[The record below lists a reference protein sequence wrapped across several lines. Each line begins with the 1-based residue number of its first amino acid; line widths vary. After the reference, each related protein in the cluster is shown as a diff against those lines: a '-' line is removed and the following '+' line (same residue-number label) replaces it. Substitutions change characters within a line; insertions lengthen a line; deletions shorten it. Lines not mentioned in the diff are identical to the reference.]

1 VSSITHPSTGRHA
14 ARGFPCPP
22 SRVSSGRSTT
32 RASHAG
38 TSGATSNGRAP
49 RSCCPW
55 PFNLAAGEVFSVA
68 VPPASVPRFFAFAS
82 VYHFVES
89 LPCCMPRKP
98 ASIGEGTFQI
108 STKGFILSIVL
119 TKEGGFARK
128 RGELRRDYF
137 VRLPPITAFRA
148 ALGVDG
154 VQIILFCSSRCNCT
168 RSFLAFRVYHFLV
181 FSTKLLFQRIHGGSF
196 DRKSLFVT
204 FHEGPKAINIP
215 LIRSYR
221 RAIVPCKDF
230 VGEIGFQG
238 FILFLTEHIGGQ

>member
-1 VSSITHPSTGRHA
+1 MPEHQEQQATVAHLVPVA
-14 ARGFPCPP
+14 L
-22 SRVSSGRSTT
+22 GRSTS
-32 RASHAG
+32 RLV
-38 TSGATSNGRAP
+38 RCF
-49 RSCCPW
+49 RSLSPPPVFPTLR
-55 PFNLAAGEVFSVA
+55 PFCS
-68 VPPASVPRFFAFAS
+68 P

-89 LPCCMPRKP
+89 LACGMPRKP